1 VIATAV
7 AKSKF
12 HPVRWI
18 LVLVVVGTMG
28 FLLYISR
35 QIMHEARVDEE
46 HAADAIVVF
55 GAAEYVGRPSPV
67 LRARL
72 DHAYNL
78 FERSMAPVI
87 ITTGGAGNDPH
98 FSEGQVG
105 RDYLESRGVPDAK
118 LIAETQ
124 GGDTEQSARR
134 VAVILHANGMQSCL
148 LVSDAYHM
156 FRAKQMMAAQGI
168 TVYIS
173 PRPGS
178 IPKTVV
184 GRYVAALRESVS
196 YLLYRAHVT

>member
-1 VIATAV
+1 LPTAV
-7 AKSKF
+7 DQNKI

-18 LVLVVVGTMG
+18 VLLIAIGGAV

-35 QIMHEARVDEE
+35 QIMREAGVDEE
-46 HAADAIVVF
+46 HPADAIVVF
-55 GAAEYVGRPSPV
+55 GAAEYVGHPSPV
-67 LRARL
+67 FRARL

-78 FERSMAPVI
+78 FERGLAPVI
-87 ITTGGAGNDPH
+87 ITTGGAGKDPH

-105 RDYLESRGVPDAK
+105 RDYLESRGVPDAN

-134 VAVILHANGMQSCL
+134 VAVILRANDMHSCL

-156 FRAKQMMAAQGI
+156 FRAKQMMTALGI

-173 PRPGS
+173 PRPSS
-178 IPKTVV
+178 IPKTLV
-184 GRYVAALRESVS
+184 GRYLAALRESVS
-196 YLLYRAHVT
+196 YLLYKAHVT

>member
-1 VIATAV
+1 MSATAV

-18 LVLVVVGTMG
+18 LVLVVAGILG

-35 QIMHEARVDEE
+35 QIMREARVDEE

-72 DHAYNL
+72 DHAYSL
-78 FERSMAPVI
+78 FERRLAPVI

-105 RDYLESRGVPDAK
+105 RDYLESRGVPDAN

-124 GGDTEQSARR
+124 GGDTEQSAQR
-134 VAVILHANGMQSCL
+134 VAVILRTNGMRSCL

-156 FRAKQMMAAQGI
+156 FRAKQMMNAQGI
-168 TVYIS
+168 TVYLS

-178 IPKTVV
+178 IPKTLF
-184 GRYVAALRESVS
+184 GRYLAALREGVS